1 MNTTRNHF
9 VENGTLRITYL
20 RISKSERRALC
31 EQRIRN
37 VSWGTMRSEGNPSH
51 PRSAKDV
58 PILYLEV
65 LAKTFDVF
73 DQIPG
78 RVFFQTRGPIV

>member
-1 MNTTRNHF
+1 MSVGND
-9 VENGTLRITYL
+9 G
-20 RISKSERRALC
+20 SK
-31 EQRIRN
+31 
-37 VSWGTMRSEGNPSH
+37 GNSPH

-73 DQIPG
+73 HQIPG